1 MNKTVFLC
9 PLWLSSEPL
18 NPSVVLG
25 LPNHSLL
32 QSYLDLFG
40 FRDMESRGGGVFP
53 FQEIVNFIIVLSN
66 AFLFPLLSFFL
77 KDISQGYVGFELS
90 VIHVYIYIYFFCSH
104 LQLIDFHFLFL
115 CFFQIHL
122 PRSWLVKAVPI
133 FPFCLIY
140 RDIISMIILLPVI
153 FWTLLLPLHI
163 YLSIFSLN
171 FYFRQTICSLI
182 SLPFYSIYP

>member
-40 FRDMESRGGGVFP
+40 FRDMESGEGVFFHFRRLLISLLC
-53 FQEIVNFIIVLSN
+53 FQMHFCFHSCLSSWRISVKVML
-66 AFLFPLLSFFL
+66 ALS
-77 KDISQGYVGFELS
+77 YLS
-90 VIHVYIYIYFFCSH
+90 SMYIYIFFFCSH
-104 LQLIDFHFLFL
+104 LQLTDFHFLFL

-153 FWTLLLPLHI
+153 FWTLLLPPHI